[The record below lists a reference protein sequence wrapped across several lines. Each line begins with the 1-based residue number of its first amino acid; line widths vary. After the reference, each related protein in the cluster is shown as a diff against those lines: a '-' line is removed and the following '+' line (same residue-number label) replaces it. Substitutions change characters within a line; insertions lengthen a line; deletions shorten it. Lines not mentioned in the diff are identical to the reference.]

1 MKRKEKTMNRIKK
14 FGAMLAVGASLAGCM
29 SSPLTYSASSIPVE
43 QGKYSVLAEDVTGTN
58 TQVSWL
64 FFTFGLGGSG
74 QRHALADALE
84 QVPGADALVA
94 MSVDTEFF
102 MLVPFVLPSFY
113 TTRVSGTPVKVNSGN

>member
-1 MKRKEKTMNRIKK
+1 MKRTKMI
-14 FGAMLAVGASLAGCM
+14 GIALASGIALTGCM
-29 SSPLTYSASSIPVE
+29 SSPLTYSASSIPIE
-43 QGKYSVLAEDVTGTN
+43 QGRYSVLAEDVTGTN
-58 TQVSWL
+58 TQVNWL

-74 QRHALADALE
+74 QRHALSDALE

-102 MLVPFVLPSFY
+102 MLVPFALPSFY

>member
-1 MKRKEKTMNRIKK
+1 MRRIMRASAAL
-14 FGAMLAVGASLAGCM
+14 AMGISLAGCM

-43 QGKYSVLAEDVTGTN
+43 QGGYSVLAEDVTGTN
-58 TQVSWL
+58 TQVNWL

-102 MLVPFVLPSFY
+102 MLVPFALPSFY

>member
-1 MKRKEKTMNRIKK
+1 MNAVKK
-14 FGAMLAVGASLAGCM
+14 ALYGMLAAGMLSGCM
-29 SSPLTYSASSIPVE
+29 SNPLTFCTSSIPVE

-58 TQVSWL
+58 TQVNWL

-113 TTRVSGTPVKVNSGN
+113 TTRVSGTPVKVNAGN

>member
-1 MKRKEKTMNRIKK
+1 MNRIKK

-102 MLVPFVLPSFY
+102 MLVPFALPSFY